1 MDFKRVFAHSL
12 TACIMFIRI
21 CGGLIFTPYKTV
33 RTESISVNYS
43 FALIVGFLSFFY
55 FVLAKATMYQ
65 VIWGTGLALGLFF
78 YSVYMFALLPGE
90 GAIQDRVKRYY
101 STWSLTYI
109 PTLIWFYTSFFLF
122 MNFPPPRSQSVAG
135 TLLSILFLA
144 FSLSLLTWKVILVYL
159 SIRFSSRVQL
169 YRVLYYIFLYLA
181 VSIPLWVLFY
191 NLRIFRIP
199 FV

>member
-1 MDFKRVFAHSL
+1 
-12 TACIMFIRI
+12 MFIRI

-43 FALIVGFLSFFY
+43 FALIVGLLSFFY

-65 VIWGTGLALGLFF
+65 VIWGTGVALGLFF

-199 FV
+199 FVWMIWSVDADI

>member
-1 MDFKRVFAHSL
+1 
-12 TACIMFIRI
+12 MFIRI

-43 FALIVGFLSFFY
+43 FALIVGLLSFFY

-65 VIWGTGLALGLFF
+65 VIWGTGVALGLFF